1 MKHGKTLPWL
11 SWFIKKGVVNTRW
24 TLYYII
30 VIPWVLCTL
39 GLQCNKSHVSQLHA
53 IYIPWAQLPWI
64 HSRERK
70 RQAHLARYNL
80 TKAALSVRLDS
91 RSILWLP
98 HDWRVW
104 SILNI
109 AHVTSIRISINHRLP
124 CHASYTQ
131 AVAYRRGRKV
141 TYCQHR
147 SCYPVSLPWY
157 LYVQ

>member
-11 SWFIKKGVVNTRW
+11 SWFIKKEVVNTRW

-30 VIPWVLCTL
+30 VISWVHCAL
-39 GLQCNKSHVSQLHA
+39 GLRCNKSHASQVHV

-64 HSRERK
+64 HSRERD
-70 RQAHLARYNL
+70 RLIL
-80 TKAALSVRLDS
+80 LDTKAGLSVRLD
-91 RSILWLP
+91 RWSILWLP

-109 AHVTSIRISINHRLP
+109 AHMTSIRISIDHRLP

-131 AVAYRRGRKV
+131 AVAYCRGKV
-141 TYCQHR
+141 TYCQCR
-147 SCYPVSLPWY
+147 SCYPVSLPRY